1 MAVTDPIADML
12 TRIRNG
18 QMAKKDVVQ
27 IPASKIK
34 IGIAHV
40 LKNEGFIRGYKCIRD
55 NKQGILKVALNYNAT
70 GDGVIRKI
78 QRMSS
83 PGLRVYKRSDDLP
96 YVKNG
101 YGSGVYSTSRGL
113 MTDHECRKSKVGGEY
128 LLSVF

>member
-1 MAVTDPIADML
+1 MAVTDPVADIL
-12 TRIRNG
+12 TRIRNW

-27 IPASKIK
+27 IPASKLK

-40 LKNEGFIRGYKCIRD
+40 LKSEGFIRGYKCIRD
-55 NKQGILKVALNYNAT
+55 NKQGLLKVALSYSSE

-78 QRMSS
+78 KRESS
-83 PGLRVYKRSDDLP
+83 PGLRVYKKSGDMP

-101 YGSGVYSTSRGL
+101 YGSGVYSTSQGL

-128 LLSVF
+128 LLSIF

>member
-1 MAVTDPIADML
+1 MAVTDPVADLL

-27 IPASKIK
+27 IPASKLK
-34 IGIAHV
+34 IGIVHL

-55 NKQGILKVALNYNAT
+55 DKQGILKVALNYNES
-70 GDGVIRKI
+70 GEGVIRKI
-78 QRMSS
+78 KRESS
-83 PGLRVYKRSDDLP
+83 PGLRVYKKSDDLP

-113 MTDHECRKSKVGGEY
+113 MTDHQCRKEKVGGEY
-128 LLSVF
+128 LLSIF